1 MELLF
6 LLAHTSDGDALMLLV
21 LAIPAFVLITYALWC
36 ATGFDHEEE

>member
-6 LLAHTSDGDALMLLV
+6 LLAHSQSEDAMVLLV

-36 ATGFDHEEE
+36 ATGENHEEE